1 MGEAMSRLSGKVAIV
16 TGAAGGIGCA
26 IATAFAREG
35 AALLLVDRD
44 EAGLAELATRI
55 GSERCSACTADMS
68 DAGDVARATEAAVA
82 RYGRLDILMSN
93 AGIEGS
99 ILPLTEYP
107 DEIFDRV
114 MAVNVR
120 GVWLSLRA
128 AMPAM
133 QRTGGG
139 SIVISSSIAGLRG
152 FAGLSAYSTSKH
164 AVVGLMRCAALEGA
178 AHGIRVNT
186 IHPSPI
192 ETRMMRAVEEGAAP
206 GAPETAKAGFSALIP
221 AGRYGTPEEVANL
234 ALFLASDDS
243 GFCSGGLYSI
253 DGAMSAG

>member
-1 MGEAMSRLSGKVAIV
+1 MFV
-16 TGAAGGIGCA
+16 
-26 IATAFAREG
+26 REG
-35 AALLLVDRD
+35 AKLLLVDRD
-44 EAGLAELATRI
+44 EKGLGDLAARI
-55 GSERCSACTADMS
+55 GPHGCSSCVADMS
-68 DAGDVARATEAAVA
+68 NPDDVERATEMALA

-93 AGIEGS
+93 AGIEGHVV
-99 ILPLTEYP
+99 PLTDYP
-107 DEIFDRV
+107 IEVFDRV
-114 MAVNVR
+114 MAINVR

-139 SIVISSSIAGLRG
+139 SIVITSSIAGLRG
-152 FAGLSAYSTSKH
+152 FAGLSAYATSKH

-192 ETRMMRAVEEGAAP
+192 ETRMMRAIEEGAAP
-206 GAPETAKAGFSALIP
+206 GAANTAKADFLTQIP
-221 AGRYGTPEEVANL
+221 AGRYGTPEEVASVG
-234 ALFLASDDS
+234 LFLASDES
-243 GFCSGGLYSI
+243 AFCSGGLYSV